1 MGHDDHTFGDCN
13 APQSPEPVPRFI
25 VAKLLFLCHKPGF
38 VARLIKGCRGDTR
51 AGSFNSEKTLA
62 LPTL

>member
-1 MGHDDHTFGDCN
+1 MGHDDRTLGDCN
-13 APQSPEPVPRFI
+13 APQSRQPPPRFI

-38 VARLIKGCRGDTR
+38 VDRLIKGCRGDVC